1 MYAFSATHPAV
12 LLLYYAAVLLITM
25 FTAHPV
31 LLAISLLCSV
41 GFYAWLERPRVFV
54 RQLAFS
60 AVLFLLIALS
70 NPLFSHNGAT
80 PLFFLNGHPITRE
93 AVLCGMNIAAMLM
106 SALYWFRCCHQTL
119 TSEKW
124 LYLFGH
130 ITPKLALLLSS
141 ALRFIP
147 LLRRQAQT
155 IRAAQKAMGRYS
167 SRTYIERVKSSMHV
181 FSALMTWSL
190 ENAIDTGASMK
201 ARGYGLKHR
210 SHFSLFRFS
219 KRDAFLLALVLIL
232 CGATLLGALVQRPAF
247 VFYPQVSSVAV
258 DARAIMGYA
267 AYAALCC
274 LPLITEGKERAQWT
288 YYRSKM

>member
-106 SALYWFRCCHQTL
+106 SALYWFRCCH
-119 TSEKW
+119 
-124 LYLFGH
+124 H

-167 SRTYIERVKSSMHV
+167 SRNYIERVKSSMHV

>member
-1 MYAFSATHPAV
+1 MHAFSAIHPVV

-41 GFYAWLERPRVFV
+41 GLYAWLERPRAFF
-54 RQLAFS
+54 RQLVFS

-93 AVLCGMNIAAMLM
+93 ALLCGINIAAMLVA
-106 SALYWFRCCHQTL
+106 ALYWFRCCHQTL

-124 LYLFGH
+124 LYLFGR

-155 IRAAQKAMGRYS
+155 IRAAQKAMGLYS
-167 SRTYIERVKSSMHV
+167 SQNYMERIKSSGHV

-210 SHFSLFRFS
+210 GHFSLFRFT
-219 KRDAFLLALVLIL
+219 KRDAFLLVLVLVL
-232 CGATLLGALVQRPAF
+232 SGSTLLCALVQRPAF

-258 DARAIMGYA
+258 DAQAIMGYT

-274 LPLITEGKERAQWT
+274 LPLIIEGKERAQWT
-288 YYRSKM
+288 YYRLKM